1 MALPTEKAA
10 IKSITSVQVL
20 NEKSYVKVGTNL
32 FAEEVY
38 KDLQLLFPS
47 TLHSKLS
54 VPPTEMCLLNE
65 LWFIPPTLHQPLHFC
80 CPSGNQ
86 MWSTKTRL
94 CGNKPCLLLWG
105 PEKQLQKLWLSY
117 SEVLVLQRIKT
128 EEETYARMGYTAVK
142 QKSMSSKEV
151 LNHAYFCILMKVIH
165 LCVSEPTLW
174 FFPRKE
180 NTSLLQSYSFSDVN
194 SPMTVTFMM
203 SYMHMPLVSSPWKKC
218 EWNFHSK
225 ESKEWIYYWWQGF
238 YPYSKIYLLFLSY
251 IKF

>member
-151 LNHAYFCILMKVIH
+151 LNHASWWKSFISV
-165 LCVSEPTLW
+165 
-174 FFPRKE
+174 FQ
-180 NTSLLQSYSFSDVN
+180 SLLSDSSLERKTQVFYRVTVFQMWILPWL
-194 SPMTVTFMM
+194 SP
-203 SYMHMPLVSSPWKKC
+203 SWCPICICLW
-218 EWNFHSK
+218 
-225 ESKEWIYYWWQGF
+225 
-238 YPYSKIYLLFLSY
+238 
-251 IKF
+251 